1 MSPRERE
8 LESQLRQA
16 RSQVLDLR
24 LRVHALEGENA
35 EQRRR
40 LRAQA
45 HAMEVVK
52 QSAYEAY
59 SNTMLAMGQ
68 QYE

>member
-1 MSPRERE
+1 MSPHERE
-8 LESQLRQA
+8 LEAQVRQA

-24 LRVHALEGENA
+24 MRVHKLEQENA

-40 LRAQA
+40 LRVQA

-52 QSAYEAY
+52 ESAREAY
-59 SNTMLAMGQ
+59 QNTMLAMGQ
-68 QYE
+68 QYG